1 VIELAARAA
10 ASLSRWIRPA
20 IDAIALG
27 MVATILVIY
36 GAPIGRLIK
45 RGIRHFHFIIRLS
58 ILVLICSAGYT
69 TFMVFSADMIAGA
82 LYGLDDLALGPVV
95 VGLFIGLGVLAER
108 KRYM

>member
-1 VIELAARAA
+1 VIEPVARAA
-10 ASLSRWIRPA
+10 ATVSRWVRPA

-27 MVATILVIY
+27 IVATMLVIY

-69 TFMVFSADMIAGA
+69 SLTVFSADIIAGA
-82 LYGLDDLALGPVV
+82 LHGLDDLVLGPVV
-95 VGLFIGLGVLAER
+95 VGLFVGLGVLAER